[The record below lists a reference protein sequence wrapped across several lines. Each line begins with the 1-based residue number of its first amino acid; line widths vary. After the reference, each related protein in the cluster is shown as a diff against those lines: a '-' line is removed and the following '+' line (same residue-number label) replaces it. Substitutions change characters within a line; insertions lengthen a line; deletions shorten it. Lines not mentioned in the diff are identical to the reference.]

1 MDKSELLAPEENWVQ
16 RNLISPANEAL
27 IADIYSPVKN
37 VVNAISV
44 PLLQKKLLPEASI
57 GSGQIKHARELSIN
71 DQPVEYCTQLLAR
84 GAVGAFTYTA
94 C

>member
-1 MDKSELLAPEENWVQ
+1 MHALHFGKFSNLASNMPATKGEVPVDKSELLAPEENWVQ

-44 PLLQKKLLPEASI
+44 PLLQKKLLPEAS
-57 GSGQIKHARELSIN
+57 
-71 DQPVEYCTQLLAR
+71 
-84 GAVGAFTYTA
+84 
-94 C
+94 